1 MRVLNLVKKNLAMSI
16 RNAQRL
22 HLVKTARCFFLAAAV
37 AASSVGAWAASTT
50 YYQVKNWEC
59 AYELASGVD
68 GVEIGYTPHADIV
81 NVQSALRLSK
91 PFAALSKL
99 FGSMW

>member
-1 MRVLNLVKKNLAMSI
+1 MWILNLVKKNLAMSI

-22 HLVKTARCFFLAAAV
+22 HLVKTARCFFLAAV